1 MSKSPRVRYFPG
13 PQVWALAQ
21 DAYLAG
27 ESAASIAG
35 RLGLTVNGIRKR
47 AARKGWTRTQAA
59 EALERSRDPIL
70 AVREMLARIGPLVQA
85 GRMDEAFKLIQSAT
99 MMART
104 ARTTPDPEPARVEP
118 DRKTMQAWR
127 AAESRRLEAEWEAR
141 AHRMARDLL
150 TDPGYLYCDNWAIGA
165 FRWRAEHLGPEQ
177 AAQDFAKGVSGGW
190 ASRYWDEEGR
200 LWPPRIPSTASGK
213 MQKQHLAGCAAHRQG
228 LQDETE
234 LPD

>member
-1 MSKSPRVRYFPG
+1 MSKAPRVRYFPG

-70 AVREMLARIGPLVQA
+70 AVREMLERIGPLVHA
-85 GRMDEAFKLIQSAT
+85 GRLEEAFELIQRAS
-99 MMART
+99 MMAHTVR
-104 ARTTPDPEPARVEP
+104 AMPDPEPARVEP
-118 DRKTMQAWR
+118 DSREMRAWR
-127 AAESRRLEAEWEAR
+127 AAESRRLAAEWEAR
-141 AHRMARDLL
+141 AHQMARDLL
-150 TDPGYLYCDNWAIGA
+150 TDPGYPSCDSWAIGA

-177 AAQDFAKGVSGGW
+177 AALDFAKGVSGGW

-200 LWPPRIPSTASGK
+200 LWPPRIPVAASGK
-213 MQKQHLAGCAAHRQG
+213 MQSQHLAGCAAHRQALRDG
-228 LQDETE
+228 TE
-234 LPD
+234 PPD